1 MIDFKLDENQ
11 MRASQFHLKLKW
23 SYNCMDM
30 GEGKTLTALETA
42 RIARVERVLV
52 FCPAYLI
59 SNWKAEIQKFY
70 GDSYPAEVE
79 FTSYSAT
86 KKMKPS
92 DFVIDDELHYIK
104 NFKAKRTERVYDYM
118 KKHKPT
124 YMIGMSGTPMKNSAW
139 DFFPYFA
146 ILNLKHK
153 INFPKDPYAFQAVYC
168 EKIEN
173 DFTPSGYAYSGINPE
188 KKEELKALIRPWF
201 YFTPPQ
207 LRPTLPKTV
216 NKKYIAKLPRKQAVA
231 MEKALEEGRSQEFM
245 ALKAINAE
253 LNTETTIKLI
263 KDLIYEGK
271 RPVIF
276 TEHRAPAQLIASEF
290 GTKPILGGVSNAQRN
305 DLLEYFDNHKSLLL
319 VGTYGAM
326 GTGLNITSS
335 DTMVLNDYPF
345 SPSDYDQ
352 ARKRIHRK
360 GQTKTCFYHHVFS
373 NELDYQIFYKM
384 LAKKKE
390 SDEIHGK

>member
-1 MIDFKLDENQ
+1 
-11 MRASQFHLKLKW
+11 
-23 SYNCMDM
+23 MDM

-42 RIARVERVLV
+42 RIARVKRVLV

-59 SNWKAEIQKFY
+59 QNWKDEIKKFY
-70 GDSYPAEVE
+70 GDSYPPEIE
-79 FTSYSAT
+79 FTSYSAS
-86 KKMKPS
+86 KKMKPA

-104 NFKAKRTERVYDYM
+104 NFKAKRTERVYNYM
-118 KKHKPT
+118 RKHKPQ

-146 ILNLKHK
+146 ILNIKHR
-153 INFPKDPYAFQAVYC
+153 INFPKDPYAFQATFC
-168 EKIEN
+168 EKIPN
-173 DFTPSGYAYSGINPE
+173 DFTPSGYSYAGVNE
-188 KKEELKALIRPWF
+188 ENKEELKALIRPWF

-216 NKKYIAKLPRKQAVA
+216 NKKYIAKIPRKQAVA
-231 MEKALEEGRSQEFM
+231 MEKALDEGRSQEFM

-276 TEHRAPAQLIASEF
+276 TEHRAPAQLIANEF
-290 GTKPILGGVSNAQRN
+290 GTKPILGGVSNAIRN
-305 DLLEYFDNHKSLLL
+305 DLLEYFDNHKSPLL

-373 NELDYQIFYKM
+373 NDLDYQIFNKM
-384 LAKKKE
+384 MAKKKD
-390 SDEIHGK
+390 SDEIHRK